1 MRIVVPKEA
10 APSERRVAMAPG
22 IVKRLVA
29 GGATVA
35 VETGAG
41 LAASFTDDE
50 YREAGATVVGVPAEL
65 FRSADIVCKLN
76 VPQVRDDGFDEIA
89 ATPAGA
95 LCVGML
101 QPYGNASALSR
112 LAEQGV
118 TSLAL
123 ELIPRTTKAQRMDA
137 LSAFSTIAGYA
148 GVIRGADELGKFF
161 PMLTTAA
168 GTIAPARVF
177 VLGAGVA
184 GLQAIATSRRLGAV
198 VEAFDIRPVVKEQVE
213 SLGAKFVDWSDME
226 ADQETAAHQET
237 EGGYAREA
245 SESEQERVRQ
255 LLSDHIAAS
264 DLVITT
270 ALVPGRPAPR
280 LITED
285 MVQRMR
291 AGSVIVDFAAEA
303 GGNCELTVA
312 GETVQRHGV
321 SIMGPLDLAASLPVH
336 GSEMYGRILAA
347 LIDHATDADGVLQID
362 LDDPI
367 LGASVVTHDGK
378 VRFEA

>member
-22 IVKRLVA
+22 MVKRLID
-29 GGATVA
+29 GGTTVA

-41 LAASFTDDE
+41 LAASFTDEE
-50 YREAGATVVGVPAEL
+50 YREAGADVFVDPAEL
-65 FRSADIVCKLN
+65 FQSADVVCKLN
-76 VPQVRDDGFDEIA
+76 APQVREDGFDEIA
-89 ATPAGA
+89 AMPSGT

-101 QPYGNASALSR
+101 QPYGNATALDR

-118 TSLAL
+118 TAVAL

-137 LSAFSTIAGYA
+137 LSAFSTIAGYT
-148 GVIRGADELGKFF
+148 GVIRGANELGKFF

-184 GLQAIATSRRLGAV
+184 GLQAIATARRLGAV
-198 VEAFDIRPVVKEQVE
+198 VEAFDIRPAVKEQVE
-213 SLGAKFVDWSDME
+213 SLGAKFVDWTDTD
-226 ADQETAAHQET
+226 ADRET
-237 EGGYAREA
+237 EGGYAKESSEA
-245 SESEQERVRQ
+245 EQERIRQ
-255 LLSDHIAAS
+255 LLSDHIASS

-280 LITED
+280 LITEH
-285 MVQRMR
+285 MVRRMR
-291 AGSVIVDFAAEA
+291 VGSVIVDFAAEA

-312 GETVQRHGV
+312 GETIQRHGV
-321 SIMGPLDLAASLPVH
+321 SIMGPLDLASSLPVH

-347 LIDHATDADGVLQID
+347 LIDHATNDDGSLNID

-367 LGASVVTHDGK
+367 LSASVVTHDGK

>member
-1 MRIVVPKEA
+1 MRIVVPRET
-10 APSERRVAMAPG
+10 APGERRVAMAPG
-22 IVKRLVA
+22 SVKRLVS
-29 GGATVA
+29 GGVAVA

-41 LAASFTDDE
+41 LAASFTDEE
-50 YREAGATVVGVPAEL
+50 YREAGAEIIADPGALFQAADFVGK
-65 FRSADIVCKLN
+65 IN

-89 ATPAGA
+89 AMPSGT
-95 LCVGML
+95 LCVAML
-101 QPYGNASALSR
+101 QPYANSAALDR
-112 LAEQGV
+112 LAAQGV
-118 TSLAL
+118 TSVAL

-148 GVIRGADELGKFF
+148 GVIRGAEELGKFF

-177 VLGAGVA
+177 ILGAGVA
-184 GLQAIATSRRLGAV
+184 GLQAIATARRLGAV

-213 SLGAKFVDWSDME
+213 SLGAKFVEWNE
-226 ADQETAAHQET
+226 ADEGRET
-237 EGGYAREA
+237 EGGYAEEV
-245 SESEQERVRQ
+245 SESEAERERQ
-255 LLSDHIAAS
+255 LLSDHIAKS

-285 MVQRMR
+285 MVRRMR
-291 AGSVIVDFAAEA
+291 PGSVIVDFAAEA

-312 GETVQRHGV
+312 GETVRRHGV
-321 SIMGPLDLAASLPVH
+321 SIMGPLDLASSLPVP

-347 LIDHATDADGVLQID
+347 LIEHASNEDGILEID
-362 LDDPI
+362 LNDPI
-367 LGASVVTHDGK
+367 LDASVVTHGGK

>member
-1 MRIVVPKEA
+1 MHIVVPKES
-10 APSERRVAMAPG
+10 APSERRVAIAPG
-22 IVKRLVA
+22 MVKRLVG
-29 GGATVA
+29 GGAKIS
-35 VETGAG
+35 VEASAG

-50 YREAGATVVGVPAEL
+50 YREAGASVIADPSELFQTADVVGK
-65 FRSADIVCKLN
+65 IN
-76 VPQVRDDGFDEIA
+76 IPQVRDDGFDEIEA
-89 ATPAGA
+89 IPSGA

-101 QPYGNASALSR
+101 QPFQNGAALDR
-112 LAEQGV
+112 LAAGGV
-118 TSLAL
+118 TAVAL
-123 ELIPRTTKAQRMDA
+123 ELVPRTTKAQRMDA

-148 GVIRGADELGKFF
+148 GVIRGANELGKFF

-184 GLQAIATSRRLGAV
+184 GLQAIATATRLGAV

-213 SLGAKFVDWSDME
+213 SLGAKFVDWSEGAQD
-226 ADQETAAHQET
+226 QET
-237 EGGYAREA
+237 EGGYAKESSEA
-245 SESEQERVRQ
+245 EQELIRQ
-255 LLSDHIAAS
+255 LLSDHIAVS

-347 LIDHATDADGVLQID
+347 LIDHSTGEDGGLNID
-362 LDDPI
+362 LADPI
-367 LGASVVTHDGK
+367 LEACVVTHDGN
-378 VRFEA
+378 VRFQA

>member
-1 MRIVVPKEA
+1 
-10 APSERRVAMAPG
+10 MAPG
-22 IVKRLVA
+22 AVKRLVT
-29 GGATVA
+29 GGAEVA
-35 VETGAG
+35 VEAGAG

-50 YREAGATVVGVPAEL
+50 YREAGATVTDDPTELVRGADVVGKINA
-65 FRSADIVCKLN
+65 
-76 VPQVRDDGFDEIA
+76 PQVRDDGFDETEAI
-89 ATPAGA
+89 PAGA

-101 QPYGNASALSR
+101 QPFKSGPVLSR

-118 TSLAL
+118 TAVAL
-123 ELIPRTTKAQRMDA
+123 ELVPRTTKAQRMDA
-137 LSAFSTIAGYA
+137 LSAFSTIAGYT
-148 GVIRGADELGKFF
+148 GVIRGANELGKFF

-168 GTIAPARVF
+168 GTMA
-177 VLGAGVA
+177 
-184 GLQAIATSRRLGAV
+184 
-198 VEAFDIRPVVKEQVE
+198 QVE
-213 SLGAKFVDWSDME
+213 SLGAKFVDWSQVE
-226 ADQETAAHQET
+226 ADAET
-237 EGGYAREA
+237 EGGYAKEA
-245 SESEQERVRQ
+245 SEEDQELIRQ

-264 DLVITT
+264 DMVITT

-336 GSEMYGRILAA
+336 GSEMYGRILSA
-347 LIDHATDADGVLQID
+347 LIEHATGEDGALHID

-367 LGASVVTHDGK
+367 LEACVVTHDGK

>member
-1 MRIVVPKEA
+1 MRIVVPKES
-10 APSERRVAMAPG
+10 APLEARVSMAPG

-29 GGATVA
+29 GGAEVA
-35 VETGAG
+35 VEAGAG

-50 YREAGATVVGVPAEL
+50 YREAGAIVMDDPAEL
-65 FRSADIVCKLN
+65 FRAADVVGKIN
-76 VPQVRDDGFDEIA
+76 APQIREDGFDEIEA
-89 ATPAGA
+89 IPPGA

-101 QPYGNASALSR
+101 QPFKNGTVLSR
-112 LAEQGV
+112 LAERGV
-118 TSLAL
+118 TAVAL
-123 ELIPRTTKAQRMDA
+123 ELVPRTTRAQRMDA
-137 LSAFSTIAGYA
+137 LSAFSTIAGYT
-148 GVIRGADELGKFF
+148 GVIRGANELGKFF

-168 GTIAPARVF
+168 GTIAPSRVF

-184 GLQAIATSRRLGAV
+184 GLQAIATARRLGAV

-213 SLGAKFVDWSDME
+213 SLGAKFVDWSQVE
-226 ADQETAAHQET
+226 ADTET

-245 SESEQERVRQ
+245 SEADQELIRQ
-255 LLSDHIAAS
+255 LLSDHIAES

-312 GETVQRHGV
+312 GETVKRHGV
-321 SIMGPLDLAASLPVH
+321 SIMGPLDLASSLPVH
-336 GSEMYGRILAA
+336 GSEMYGRILSA
-347 LIDHATDADGVLQID
+347 LIDIATDEEGALHID

-367 LGASVVTHDGK
+367 LEACVVTHDGK

>member
-1 MRIVVPKEA
+1 MRIVVPRET
-10 APSERRVAMAPG
+10 APGERRVAMAPS

-29 GGATVA
+29 GGASVA
-35 VETGAG
+35 VESGAG

-50 YREAGATVVGVPAEL
+50 YRAAGADVITDPSEL
-65 FRSADIVCKLN
+65 FRAAQVVGKIN
-76 VPQVRDDGFDEIA
+76 MPGVRDDGFDEIA
-89 ATPAGA
+89 AIPSGA
-95 LCVGML
+95 MCVGML
-101 QPYGNASALSR
+101 QPYGNAPALSR
-112 LAEQGV
+112 LADQGV
-118 TSLAL
+118 TAVAL
-123 ELIPRTTKAQRMDA
+123 ELVPRTTKAQRMDA

-168 GTIAPARVF
+168 GTIAPSRVF

-184 GLQAIATSRRLGAV
+184 GLQAIATARRLGAV

-213 SLGAKFVDWSDME
+213 SLGAKFVDWTDSDS
-226 ADQETAAHQET
+226 ARET
-237 EGGYAREA
+237 EGGYAKEA
-245 SESEQERVRQ
+245 TEAEQEQIRQ

-270 ALVPGRPAPR
+270 ALVPGRPAPK

-285 MVQRMR
+285 MVRGMR
-291 AGSVIVDFAAEA
+291 PGSVIVDFAAEA

-312 GETVQRHGV
+312 GETVQVHGV
-321 SIMGPLDLAASLPVH
+321 SIMGPLDLAAALPVH

-347 LIDHATDADGVLQID
+347 LIDHASNEEGAVEID
-362 LDDPI
+362 LEDPI
-367 LGASVVTHDGK
+367 LDECVVTHGGK

>member
-1 MRIVVPKEA
+1 
-10 APSERRVAMAPG
+10 MAPG
-22 IVKRLVA
+22 MVKRLVA
-29 GGATVA
+29 GGATVT
-35 VETGAG
+35 VEAGAG
-41 LAASFTDDE
+41 LAASFTDEE
-50 YREAGATVVGVPAEL
+50 YREAGANVTSDPVELFGTADVVGKINA
-65 FRSADIVCKLN
+65 
-76 VPQVRDDGFDEIA
+76 PQVRDDGFDEIEA
-89 ATPAGA
+89 MPSGA

-101 QPYGNASALSR
+101 QPFKNGPSLVR

-118 TSLAL
+118 TAVAL
-123 ELIPRTTKAQRMDA
+123 ELVPRTTKAQRMDA

-168 GTIAPARVF
+168 GTMAPARVF

-184 GLQAIATSRRLGAV
+184 GLQAIATAKRLGAV

-213 SLGAKFVDWSDME
+213 SLGAKFVDWSE
-226 ADQETAAHQET
+226 ADAGSET

-245 SESEQERVRQ
+245 SESDQERIRQ
-255 LLSDHIAAS
+255 LLSDHIAVS

-280 LITED
+280 LITDD
-285 MVQRMR
+285 MVKRMR

-312 GETVQRHGV
+312 GETIRQHGV

-347 LIDHATDADGVLQID
+347 LIDHATGEGDVLHID

-367 LGASVVTHDGK
+367 LEACVVTHDGK

>member
-22 IVKRLVA
+22 IVKRLID

-50 YREAGATVVGVPAEL
+50 YRAAGADVVIDPSEL
-65 FRSADIVCKLN
+65 FQSADVVCKLN
-76 VPQVRDDGFDEIA
+76 MPQVRDDGFDEIA
-89 ATPAGA
+89 ATPSGA

-101 QPYGNASALSR
+101 QPYRNASALQR
-112 LAEQGV
+112 LAKQGV
-118 TSLAL
+118 TAVAL

-137 LSAFSTIAGYA
+137 LSAFSTIAGYT
-148 GVIRGADELGKFF
+148 GVIRGANELGKFF

-168 GTIAPARVF
+168 GTMAPARVF

-184 GLQAIATSRRLGAV
+184 GLQAIATARRLGAV

-213 SLGAKFVDWSDME
+213 SLGAKFVDWSDTE
-226 ADQETAAHQET
+226 ADHET
-237 EGGYAREA
+237 EGGYARETT
-245 SESEQERVRQ
+245 ESEQERVRQ
-255 LLSDHIAAS
+255 LLSDHIATS

-280 LITED
+280 LISED
-285 MVQRMR
+285 MVKRMR

-312 GETVQRHGV
+312 GNTVQRHGV
-321 SIMGPLDLAASLPVH
+321 SIMGPLDLASSLPVH

-347 LIDHATDADGVLQID
+347 LIDHATNDDGALNID

-367 LGASVVTHDGK
+367 LSASVVTHDGK